1 MTLKAKLMMFTAAVA
16 FSATMAS
23 AAITANDVVATY
35 QSQGYSYVQ
44 VKDGISQIKV
54 EAIKDGVKLE
64 VIYDKASGNVIRQ
77 ESGAADAS
85 EATRSGVEVQQ
96 TNRDFDDN
104 GGNGNDDNLV
114 AHNSASENGASE
126 NGASENGA
134 SENGAS
140 ENHDGSE
147 SNDGA
152 ENGEADS

>member
-23 AAITANDVVATY
+23 AAITSNDVVATY

-134 SENGAS
+134 SEN
-140 ENHDGSE
+140 HDGSE